1 MSFRRF
7 IQRDILPKCN
17 DSYEV
22 VRLLSIIIS
31 NIITFPNDIKYKN
44 IRMVKITSI
53 NIHDK
58 DLLIQ
63 ILVFIGFQKKV
74 ENLEEFMILINDQRL
89 PIQNDIDYIIKETE
103 NKKIQKIV
111 DNTQLVKNFLKNKE
125 DNAEKIIK
133 QSVEDREIVNENWER
148 QYNKIKNAQ
157 EKLEQKKQEQIN
169 IMRQLKKYNSTN

>member
-148 QYNKIKNAQ
+148 EYNKIKNAQ
-157 EKLEQKKQEQIN
+157 QKLEQKKQEQIN
-169 IMRQLKKYNSTN
+169 IMRQLKKYSTT